1 MAATPLA
8 DKVKLWL
15 FPGLVSLVGLII
27 WSDLQTIKT
36 KIDINTATSLTNK
49 ADINNLNNRVNRL
62 ESLTDKQ
69 PRLTMSNEHI
79 PAEPPKD
86 TTPVFTRVIA
96 TKPEERDFIVKSIQ
110 KTTL

>member
-1 MAATPLA
+1 MATPPLA

-15 FPGLVSLVGLII
+15 FPGLVSILGLII

-69 PRLTMSNEHI
+69 PKLTMSNDHI
-79 PAEPPKD
+79 PGESPKD
-86 TTPVFTRVIA
+86 TLPLFVKIVAI
-96 TKPEERDFIVKSIQ
+96 KPEDKDIIVKNIN